1 MTPDCAGSPVPNPM
15 DRVLSE
21 SVLPWDPK
29 DGELYLVTMKLW
41 ETAVEVGHCPDVQ
54 FELLE

>member
-1 MTPDCAGSPVPNPM
+1 M